1 MGTAVLASALEQ
13 LRAMVHAKA
22 CEELSDR
29 QLLEQFLI
37 QREEAAFVALLQR
50 HGPMVLQVCRR
61 VQGNDHDA
69 EDVLQA
75 TFLLLARKA
84 GSIRKPESLAS
95 WLHGVAQ
102 RLAMKARSQES
113 RRQAIER
120 RAADMRSTGQ
130 VSDATWRELQRTL
143 DEALRH
149 VPEKYRLPLVICYLE
164 GKTQEE
170 AARQLRCPLGTVRS
184 RLARGRERLKTVLER
199 RGVCL
204 SAAALTAGL
213 AASAPSATV
222 PPLLI
227 QTTARAAIAFGAG
240 KAAATL
246 VSARAAALVEGGLKI
261 MLTTK
266 IKIVTTVLLTIG
278 TLGLGAGAIA
288 TRLMAGSPQATQ
300 PTQLGKHQ
308 PSSQRPASEPS
319 QESVRLRGRVLD
331 IDGKPM
337 AKANLLL
344 YGTPGKPVDLG
355 SPAADGQ
362 FMIEVPEKLKGY
374 FLVARADNAGLDF
387 VNLEKW
393 DRTAPV
399 ELRLVADRLIRGRIM
414 GTEGKPAAGV
424 HVQIR
429 NITVYANHALEPFLA
444 ERKKRNFNFGLPD
457 GAKYVYFNADSYL
470 ETTTDANGQFT
481 FTGVGADRLVGV
493 RVNGAS
499 IADEA
504 LTILNCD
511 GVEQTKPYTVGTGI
525 MPPKPIGPI
534 RSEPLLYGPD
544 LSVVVEADKPI
555 QGVVTAADTGKPLAG
570 VEVVLPRNADSILG
584 LFLSAKTDAQGRY
597 EIRGARKCKEYEV
610 RVKGDSAA
618 GYLDSSG
625 VATDTPGYQP
635 VTADISVTK

>member
-246 VSARAAALVEGGLKI
+246 VSARAAALVEG
-261 MLTTK
+261 
-266 IKIVTTVLLTIG
+266 
-278 TLGLGAGAIA
+278 
-288 TRLMAGSPQATQ
+288 
-300 PTQLGKHQ
+300 
-308 PSSQRPASEPS
+308 
-319 QESVRLRGRVLD
+319 
-331 IDGKPM
+331 
-337 AKANLLL
+337 
-344 YGTPGKPVDLG
+344 
-355 SPAADGQ
+355 
-362 FMIEVPEKLKGY
+362 
-374 FLVARADNAGLDF
+374 
-387 VNLEKW
+387 
-393 DRTAPV
+393 
-399 ELRLVADRLIRGRIM
+399 
-414 GTEGKPAAGV
+414 
-424 HVQIR
+424 
-429 NITVYANHALEPFLA
+429 
-444 ERKKRNFNFGLPD
+444 
-457 GAKYVYFNADSYL
+457 
-470 ETTTDANGQFT
+470 
-481 FTGVGADRLVGV
+481 
-493 RVNGAS
+493 
-499 IADEA
+499 
-504 LTILNCD
+504 
-511 GVEQTKPYTVGTGI
+511 
-525 MPPKPIGPI
+525 
-534 RSEPLLYGPD
+534 
-544 LSVVVEADKPI
+544 
-555 QGVVTAADTGKPLAG
+555 
-570 VEVVLPRNADSILG
+570 
-584 LFLSAKTDAQGRY
+584 
-597 EIRGARKCKEYEV
+597 
-610 RVKGDSAA
+610 
-618 GYLDSSG
+618 
-625 VATDTPGYQP
+625 
-635 VTADISVTK
+635 